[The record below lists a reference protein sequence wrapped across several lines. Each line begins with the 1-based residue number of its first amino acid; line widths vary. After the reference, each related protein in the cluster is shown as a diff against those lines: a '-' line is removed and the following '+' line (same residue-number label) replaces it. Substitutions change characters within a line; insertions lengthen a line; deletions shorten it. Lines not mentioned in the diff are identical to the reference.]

1 MESKE
6 THKKAF
12 APDAGKIGE
21 STVGPLGTILTM
33 AYLIVFTL
41 LLLYS
46 LVVFCSRVTPPAT
59 STDTFFFWTIS
70 VSSEAGLLITVALAG
85 GLGAL
90 LHALRSFY
98 WYVGNRDFRRSWL
111 AMYVLLPFVGM
122 TLALVF
128 YFVFRGG
135 FFSPQAQVEQTSPF
149 GFVALASLVGL
160 FSEQAVLKLKELSE
174 TLLSKPPRGEDH
186 VAGEEQTPKQGKAA
200 AETGEGAGWR
210 SPGE

>member
-1 MESKE
+1 MRSKE
-6 THKKAF
+6 NHKNVE
-12 APDAGKIGE
+12 PDAGRIGE
-21 STVGPLGTILTM
+21 GAVGPLGTILTM
-33 AYLIVFTL
+33 AYLIAFTL

-46 LVVFCSRVTPPAT
+46 LVVFWTRVTPPGT
-59 STDTFFFWTIS
+59 STDTFFFWTVS
-70 VSSEAGLLITVALAG
+70 VSDEAGLLITVALAG

-122 TLALVF
+122 ALALVF
-128 YFVFRGG
+128 YFVIRGG

-174 TLLSKPPRGEDH
+174 TLLSKPPKGEDH
-186 VAGEEQTPKQGKAA
+186 VAGQEHTPGPGKTSR
-200 AETGEGAGWR
+200 ETGGGAGGKV
-210 SPGE
+210 PGE

>member
-21 STVGPLGTILTM
+21 RTVGPLGTILTM

-90 LHALRSFY
+90 LHA
-98 WYVGNRDFRRSWL
+98 
-111 AMYVLLPFVGM
+111 PFVGM